1 MRTQSWGHTAWL
13 KVLSKTPVLKS
24 CPWGLTSGVCLSHS
38 PRVAWL
44 RPAHGQEE
52 YSSGCL
58 PALWAAPACSCL
70 HVAFQIQRQTQDTR
84 GCWHPSGTLPP
95 SCVCLGPSSPSLWW
109 QRLSCHCPRVE
120 STGSWIRG
128 MRMCKAGRESL
139 RKLLYIAMLPGA
151 CSPRK
156 AQVQTPK
163 APPWVVHQG
172 LLTLESP
179 CSLSAAQQSAIEQ

>member
-1 MRTQSWGHTAWL
+1 MSQPLIQSSLAKASPWTGRIQFWL
-13 KVLSKTPVLKS
+13 LSRALG
-24 CPWGLTSGVCLSHS
+24 CPCLQ
-38 PRVAWL
+38 L
-44 RPAHGQEE
+44 
-52 YSSGCL
+52 L
-58 PALWAAPACSCL
+58 PCDFPGPETDPGFRRLLAPK
-70 HVAFQIQRQTQDTR
+70 
-84 GCWHPSGTLPP
+84 WHPRTPPVSVWDLPP
-95 SCVCLGPSSPSLWW
+95 PS

-179 CSLSAAQQSAIEQ
+179 CSLSAAQQTAIEQ

>member
-13 KVLSKTPVLKS
+13 KVLSKTPVVKL
-24 CPWGLTSGVCLSHS
+24 CPWGLTCRVCLSHS

-58 PALWAAPACSCL
+58 PELWAAPAC
-70 HVAFQIQRQTQDTR
+70 FPETQADPGYMR
-84 GCWHPSGTLPP
+84 LLAPKWHPPTPPVSVWDLPP
-95 SCVCLGPSSPSLWW
+95 PACGGRGYPATARGLSQQAPGSEACGCAKLG
-109 QRLSCHCPRVE
+109 
-120 STGSWIRG
+120 G
-128 MRMCKAGRESL
+128 SL

-179 CSLSAAQQSAIEQ
+179 